1 MSINKENVNIA
12 VVWESFFMQVLK
24 KELDKDNKVNKLNA
38 YSTYIYLSNNYKED
52 LIFSR
57 YKFFL
62 KTSRQRKAK
71 KINWFPKLN
80 ENPIKQIS

>member
-38 YSTYIYLSNNYKED
+38 YSTYRYLSNNYKED
-52 LIFSR
+52 LIFSS

>member
-1 MSINKENVNIA
+1 
-12 VVWESFFMQVLK
+12 MQVLK

-71 KINWFPKLN
+71 KIN
-80 ENPIKQIS
+80 

>member
-1 MSINKENVNIA
+1 
-12 VVWESFFMQVLK
+12 MQVLK

-52 LIFSR
+52 LIFSSN
-57 YKFFL
+57 KFFL

-71 KINWFPKLN
+71 KIN
-80 ENPIKQIS
+80 